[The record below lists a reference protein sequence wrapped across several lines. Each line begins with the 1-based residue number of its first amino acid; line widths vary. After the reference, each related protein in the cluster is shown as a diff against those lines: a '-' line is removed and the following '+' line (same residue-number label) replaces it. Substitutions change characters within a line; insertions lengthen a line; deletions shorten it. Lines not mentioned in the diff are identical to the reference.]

1 MNRRIFLW
9 PGEAPYSSESPGQAQ
24 PSVTEFRVPGS
35 RGAVIVCPGGGYEV
49 KAGHEGAP
57 IAEML
62 SNAGISAYVLDY
74 RVVPFHPLAPLS
86 DALRAIRVVRS
97 MGYEKVA
104 ILGFS
109 AGGHLCSSAATLY
122 KPGDPDSDDPVE
134 RLSSRPD
141 AFIPCYGEVTLND
154 YTRPDSWMDSMR
166 RVVDDPY
173 QLVSVQDSLALGA
186 ALAKN
191 GVPFE
196 MHIFPHGP
204 HGLGLA
210 ENAPDVA
217 QWTGLCRRWLRGLGY
232 AQQLQTK

>member
-9 PGEAPYSSESPGQAQ
+9 PCEAPYSSESPGQAQ

-109 AGGHLCSSAATLY
+109 AGGNLCCSAATHY
-122 KPGDPDSDDPVE
+122 DRGVSDSDDPIQ

-141 AFIPCYGEVTLND
+141 AFIPCYAVSACSSSPMAARASICWAAIPEIWKRCATSPRSRTSRP
-154 YTRPDSWMDSMR
+154 TRPR
-166 RVVDDPY
+166 
-173 QLVSVQDSLALGA
+173 
-186 ALAKN
+186 
-191 GVPFE
+191 PFSG
-196 MHIFPHGP
+196 IRPRIRP
-204 HGLGLA
+204 
-210 ENAPDVA
+210 
-217 QWTGLCRRWLRGLGY
+217 CRWRT
-232 AQQLQTK
+232 A